1 MIKHKRQKNLKLSPF
16 VRCRQSVPA
25 RGFTI
30 AELVI
35 TIVLMGIII
44 PAIALALTN
53 LSVVNYQA
61 RDLALA
67 NMITQNKVETLR
79 SAGYNSVSIGTV
91 NFTAELPASMGKQRT
106 ASYSVSTPQT
116 GIKQV
121 DINISYTEYKST
133 KNLAFRTYIS
143 ELGVGQ

>member
-1 MIKHKRQKNLKLSPF
+1 MSHQHRQKSPHKL
-16 VRCRQSVPA
+16 VIADRRNRA
-25 RGFTI
+25 GFTI

-67 NMITQNKVETLR
+67 NMIAQNKVETLR
-79 SAGYNSVSIGTV
+79 SAGYNSVSIGTQ

-106 ASYSVSTPQT
+106 ASYSVSLPQT

>member
-1 MIKHKRQKNLKLSPF
+1 MSQQKRQKN
-16 VRCRQSVPA
+16 RQNLVFANPRNRA
-25 RGFTI
+25 GFTI

-67 NMITQNKVETLR
+67 NMIAQNKVETLR
-79 SAGYNSVSIGTV
+79 SAGYNSISIGTV
-91 NFTAELPASMGKQRT
+91 NFTTELPSSMGKQRS
-106 ASYSVSTPQT
+106 ASYSVSIPQT